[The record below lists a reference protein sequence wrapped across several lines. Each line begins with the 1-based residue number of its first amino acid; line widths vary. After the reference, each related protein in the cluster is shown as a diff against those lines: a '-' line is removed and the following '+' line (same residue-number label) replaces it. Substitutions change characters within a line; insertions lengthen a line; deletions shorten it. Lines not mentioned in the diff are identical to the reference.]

1 MANAHAETDR
11 TKVPRTFPHT
21 TVVKVWTCELSWFEK
36 VTFAVLPSSLHW
48 MPRRLRSEMR
58 EEALRNRGADLPD
71 EERRAM
77 LEDGFKRLEKMDLK
91 PR

>member
-1 MANAHAETDR
+1 MANAHVETSR

-21 TVVKVWTCELSWFEK
+21 TVVKVWTCELTRFEK
-36 VTFAVLPSSLHW
+36 VAFAVLPSSLHW
-48 MPRRLRSEMR
+48 MPRRLRDEMR
-58 EEALRNRGADLPD
+58 AEALRNHGADMPD
-71 EERRAM
+71 EERHAQ